1 MLRYWLRLRLRI
13 ASPGWMMHAGRSPR
27 RPTSA
32 GITATQIEPVD
43 QIDGIMDAIYYKSR
57 PTGRS

>member
-1 MLRYWLRLRLRI
+1 MALRNWLRLRLRI

-27 RPTSA
+27 QPTSA

-43 QIDGIMDAIYYKSR
+43 QRDGIMDATYIL
-57 PTGRS
+57 